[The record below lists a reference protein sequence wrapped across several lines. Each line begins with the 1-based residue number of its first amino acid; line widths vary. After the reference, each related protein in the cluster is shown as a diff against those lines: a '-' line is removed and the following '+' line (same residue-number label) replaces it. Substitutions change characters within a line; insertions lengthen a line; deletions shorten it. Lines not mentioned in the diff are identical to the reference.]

1 MDVDLA
7 EAIFKAAN
15 ARLGW
20 YRRSGMN
27 VVNYI
32 ISPEVLETKIKDGA
46 GLLNPLNYYLRN
58 AGI

>member
-1 MDVDLA
+1 
-7 EAIFKAAN
+7 
-15 ARLGW
+15 
-20 YRRSGMN
+20 MN

-46 GLLNPLNYYLRN
+46 GLLNPLKYYLRN